1 MSRARNLLKYWLPSL
16 LWILLIY
23 GASSDPYSAR
33 HSSRIIAPIVRWLF
47 PHLSGAEV
55 ELVVLAVR
63 KCAHLVE
70 YAVLAV
76 LLWYA
81 LWKPAWKDPRPWSW
95 AMARRA
101 LLLVALYAAADEV
114 HQTFVP
120 SRQGAVSDVA
130 LDTCGAAAGL
140 LMAAVVYKW
149 QGRRCA
155 RTAPQ
160 I

>member
-1 MSRARNLLKYWLPSL
+1 VSRARNFLKYWLPSL
-16 LWILLIY
+16 LWILVIY
-23 GASSDPYSAR
+23 GASSDAGSAQ

-55 ELVVLAVR
+55 ELIVLAVR

-95 AMARRA
+95 TVARRA
-101 LLLVALYAAADEV
+101 LLLVALYAATDEL

-130 LDTCGAAAGL
+130 VDTCGGAAGL
-140 LMAAVVYKW
+140 LMTAAVYKW
-149 QGRRCA
+149 QGRR
-155 RTAPQ
+155 RTRPALQ
-160 I
+160 T